1 MTVTAPLGTKAFDRA
16 RWMKVADGLAI
27 AVAVSLPWSTT
38 ATGALIALW
47 LLALVPTITL
57 SELRREIAN
66 PACGLPVLLWALVIV
81 GMLWSEASL
90 AERLD
95 ATKGLHKLLV
105 IPLLVIHFRHSDK
118 GYWVL
123 AGFLASCTV
132 LLAVSWALHY
142 AQVEPSRHGPPGVP
156 VKDYIVQSA
165 EFLISA
171 FACGHLALDAWHS
184 RRRAL
189 ALAMIALALLFLANI
204 AFVATGRTALVAFAV
219 LLLLFGVQ
227 RFGWKGALGLAIGG
241 VLFAALIWASSP
253 YLRGRALGVVDEM
266 QRYHSGNAE
275 TSAGFRLEFWKKSIA
290 FIAEA
295 PMLGHGTGSIPLL
308 FRRAAV
314 GDAGIAAAITGNPH
328 NQTLEVAI
336 QFGLI
341 GVALL
346 YAMWMAHFLM
356 FYGGGL
362 PGWVG
367 QAVVLQAVVGC
378 LFLSYLFDFSSGWT
392 YVLGVGVLGGIAG
405 KRRAPAVH
413 DRDFTGSPPLGHL
426 RQGQGGPPGQGP

>member
-1 MTVTAPLGTKAFDRA
+1 MSVTAPLGAKAFDRA

-27 AVAVSLPWSTT
+27 AVAASLPWSTT

-47 LLALVPTITL
+47 LLALVPTITP
-57 SELRREIAN
+57 SELRRELAN
-66 PACGLPVLLWALVIV
+66 PACGLPVVLWALVIV

-95 ATKGLHKLLV
+95 ATRGLHKLLV
-105 IPLLVIHFRHSDK
+105 IPLLVIHFRRSNK

-132 LLAVSWALHY
+132 LLAASWTLHFL
-142 AQVEPSRHGPPGVP
+142 QLPPWRRGPPAVP
-156 VKDYIVQSA
+156 VKDYIIQSA

-171 FACGHLALDAWHS
+171 FACGHLAVDAWLRQ
-184 RRRAL
+184 RRPL
-189 ALAMIALALLFLANI
+189 ALAMIAVAILFLANI
-204 AFVATGRTALVAFAV
+204 AFVATGRTTLVAFAV

-241 VLFAALIWASSP
+241 VLFAGLIWASSP

-266 QRYHSGNAE
+266 QRYHSQNAE
-275 TSAGFRLEFWKKSIA
+275 TSAGFRLEFWKKSMA
-290 FIAEA
+290 FVAES
-295 PMLGHGTGSIPLL
+295 PVLGHGTGSIPVR

-314 GDAGIAAAITGNPH
+314 GDSGIAAAVTGNPH
-328 NQTLEVAI
+328 NQTLEMAI

-346 YAMWMAHFLM
+346 YAMWLAHFLM
-356 FYGGGL
+356 FYCAGL

-392 YVLGVGVLGGIAG
+392 YVLGVGVLGGIVE
-405 KRRAPAVH
+405 KRRAPAAH
-413 DRDFTGSPPLGHL
+413 DG
-426 RQGQGGPPGQGP
+426 GGPNRLQARDRPNQ